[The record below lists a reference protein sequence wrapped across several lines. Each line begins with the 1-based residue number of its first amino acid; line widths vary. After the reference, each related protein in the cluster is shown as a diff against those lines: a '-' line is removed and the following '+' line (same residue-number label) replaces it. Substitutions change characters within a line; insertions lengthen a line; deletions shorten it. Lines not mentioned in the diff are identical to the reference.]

1 MRLACKRKFLI
12 LLSVLCILL
21 QVGCTKHSSK
31 KEISVGDWITKINE
45 KAGIHDYVETKPY
58 FLNIGSSSPYFE
70 DIQAAVEW
78 GIIDT
83 SHPIDVDE
91 TVTRELVAYTLIHL
105 SNVDLVKENGKFRD
119 IQKTNY
125 PKEVT
130 TAVNLGLMKVDKN
143 NRFIPKETM
152 DEEEALSL
160 LDTVIQYI
168 NGREYENQA
177 PEITYKSDVEI
188 LYEKPISYDL
198 NTNEAIFSK
207 EAKIQEDQYL
217 YIDSIL
223 YQITSIHEEEDKLY
237 ASIVESDLAEVID
250 SLNVSGSEEL
260 DFSNAEIIDEY
271 VSSPITEETSFVEP
285 TNIKLMSVS
294 KIQKTFTYG
303 NYKVKWRL
311 TSSGIYAEMYEE
323 DSNGA
328 KAYANFTLN
337 KVKPTYK
344 WEMSEGK
351 LDYAYFRVDFDTSEK
366 TGFTKEKSET
376 LYGNFKNLSQNEF
389 VESCKKFFQE
399 KRNVTD
405 IEIPIAKV
413 KIPLASNPSIKITI
427 ELRLHLYASGKA
439 EITFSQN
446 NTLGMEVKNGH
457 LRTIQNTTSDAE
469 ALIKASI
476 GSTAKLLFGLNLV
489 NFKLAN
495 AAIEA
500 GVEATVKSTVHA
512 YDEEGN
518 LSRNEVDVP
527 LDIVEEAA
535 ILNPNILVC
544 GDLRNEWILN
554 ATFNSS
560 STLLGSLGFYKKVK
574 ILSGPF
580 LSFPETHIENGNFV
594 KKCTKSSRKYS
605 TNTSGNP
612 IESSQIRIQTYA
624 ISLAEGNSKTVT
636 IKALPKGYEL
646 EDIVYSSSN
655 EDVAS
660 VDESGKILAYKEGSA
675 RIAIETSDG
684 KYSVYCSVIVTKGN

>member
-1 MRLACKRKFLI
+1 MRLVCKRKFFV

-31 KEISVGDWITKINE
+31 KEVSFGDWITAINE
-45 KAGIHDYVETKPY
+45 KAGIHDFVETKPY
-58 FLNIGSSSPYFE
+58 FLNVGTSSPYFE

-91 TVTRELVAYTLIHL
+91 AVTRELVAYTLIHL

-130 TAVNLGLMKVDKN
+130 TAVNLGLMKLDKN
-143 NRFIPKETM
+143 NRFIPKEVI

-160 LDTVIQYI
+160 LDTVMNYI
-168 NGREYENQA
+168 NGIEYENHT

-188 LYEKPISYDL
+188 LTEKPISYDL
-198 NTNEAIFSK
+198 NKNEAVFPK
-207 EAKIQEDQYL
+207 DAKIQENQFL

-223 YQITSIHEEEDKLY
+223 YQITSIEETDDKLY
-237 ASIVESDLAEVID
+237 ANISESDLAEVID

-260 DFSNAEIIDEY
+260 DFSEAEIIEEY
-271 VSSPITEETSFVEP
+271 DSPITEETSYVEP
-285 TNIKLMSVS
+285 TNIKLMSIS
-294 KIQKTFTYG
+294 KLQKTFTYG
-303 NYKVKWRL
+303 SFKVKWRL
-311 TSSGIYAEMYEE
+311 TASGIYAEMYEE

-344 WEMSEGK
+344 CEMKDGK
-351 LDYAYFRVDFDTSEK
+351 IDYAYFRVDFDTSEK

-376 LYGNFKNLSQNEF
+376 IYGNFKNLNRNDF
-389 VESCKKFFQE
+389 IESCKKFFQE

-405 IEIPIAKV
+405 IEIPIAKL
-413 KIPLASNPSIKITI
+413 KIPLASSPSIKITI

-457 LRTIQNTTSDAE
+457 LRVIQNTTEDAE

-489 NFKLAN
+489 NLKLAN
-495 AAIEA
+495 AAVEA
-500 GVEATVKSTVHA
+500 GVEATMKSTVHV
-512 YDEEGN
+512 YDDEGN
-518 LSRNEVDVP
+518 LSSTEVDVP
-527 LDIVEEAA
+527 LDIVEDASFF
-535 ILNPNILVC
+535 NPNILVC
-544 GDLRNEWILN
+544 GDLRNEWVLN
-554 ATFNSS
+554 ATFNTS

-580 LSFPETHIENGNFV
+580 LSLPETHVENGQFV
-594 KKCTKSSRKYS
+594 KKCTKSSRKYASS
-605 TNTSGNP
+605 TSSNP

-624 ISLAEGNSKTVT
+624 ISLTEGNSKTIT

-646 EDIVYSSSN
+646 EDIVFSSSN
-655 EDVAS
+655 ESVAD
-660 VDESGKILAYKEGSA
+660 VDESGKIIAYKEGSA
-675 RIAIETSDG
+675 RISIETRDG
-684 KYSVYCSVIVTKGN
+684 KYSVYCSVLVSKGN